1 MSNLNI
7 KRAVDNIR
15 SGTSVYTPITE
26 VVVNA
31 IQAIEE
37 TENSDGLVEIRADRV
52 RQANLDDSAPEING
66 FTVID
71 NGVGFTDEHRES
83 FDTLYTAHKIQEGG
97 KGFGRFTC
105 LKYYEDVNY
114 ISTYHKDGSFYNR
127 SFSMGKEKEI
137 IVDEGVTPSHENS
150 TGTTVKLSNP
160 IKNFPEKSL
169 PQIARRLVEK
179 LLPYF
184 ISDKGCPK
192 VVLAEQDG
200 SDAIVL
206 NEYLGSGIDALIVE
220 VKKAN
225 GEFLVESN
233 SLEPGNEFFVQTFK
247 IYSPATSRSRISL
260 VAHRREVTATSLHQY
275 IPEFSEEFFDN
286 AASGERDKDRNFIV
300 VSYVT
305 GSYLDKNVS
314 LERGGFDFPKEKP
327 DMVHYIAQRQIE
339 EKAAIYSQKAVDSD
353 VEDRKSRKIS
363 RIEDY
368 VRDNAPWHRQ
378 ALTKLDYSSIP
389 HNPSPS
395 QIDSVLHQQEYR
407 EEARV
412 KGEVRK
418 LLADDNVESLKEK
431 AGEIARQVSD
441 RSKNELAHYIS
452 LRKSVLDIFEKSLE
466 RGPDGKYSA
475 EDVVHDI
482 IFPVKKDSDQTP
494 FRDHNLWIIDERLN
508 FTEYLSSDKELNGPN
523 SDRPDILAYDK
534 RIGFRGGNEAS
545 NPVTIFE
552 FKKPQ
557 RDDFVNPSSKEDP
570 VEQIIRYVNQIRKG
584 KYKTPKGRKMQ
595 IEQNTPFYGYVIC
608 ELNQKV
614 EDWLEEIKDFKPL
627 PDRLGYFKHHG
638 SANLYIEVW
647 SWDKA
652 LNDARMRNRVFFEK
666 LGIS

>member
-37 TENSDGLVEIRADRV
+37 KGIPDGYIEIRAERV
-52 RQANLDDSAPEING
+52 KQTNLDESVSEIGG
-66 FTVID
+66 FIIID

-83 FDTLYTAHKIQEGG
+83 FDTLYTAQKIQEGG

-105 LKYYEDVNY
+105 LKYYEDVRY
-114 ISTYHKDGSFYNR
+114 ESTYIKEGGFYLR

-137 IVDEGVTPSHENS
+137 IVGEGIKSSQDAS
-150 TGTTVKLSNP
+150 TGTTVKLRNP
-160 IKNFPEKSL
+160 TKMFPEKNL
-169 PQIARRLVEK
+169 AQIARRLVEK

-200 SDAIVL
+200 SEAIVL
-206 NEYLGSGIDALIVE
+206 NEYLGSGANALIVE
-220 VKKAN
+220 AKEAN
-225 GEFLVESN
+225 GEFQFGLDRQ
-233 SLEPGNEFFVQTFK
+233 EPEERFFVQTFK

-260 VAHRREVTATSLHQY
+260 VAHRREVTGTSLHQY
-275 IPEFSEEFFDN
+275 VPEFAEEFFDKRIN
-286 AASGERDKDRNFIV
+286 GEEDKGRNFIV

-314 LERGGFDFPKEKP
+314 LERGGFEFPKEKP
-327 DMVHYIAQRQIE
+327 DMLHYIAQKQIE
-339 EKAAIYSQKAVDSD
+339 EEAVVYSKKAVDSD
-353 VEDRKSRKIS
+353 VEDRKSRKQS
-363 RIEDY
+363 RVEDY

-378 ALTKLDYSSIP
+378 TLSKLDYSSIP
-389 HNPSPS
+389 YNPTSS
-395 QIDSVLHQQEYR
+395 QIDSALHQQEYK
-407 EEARV
+407 EEMRV

-418 LLADDNVESLKEK
+418 LLAEDDSETLKEK
-431 AGEIARQVSD
+431 ASDIARQVSD

-452 LRKSVLDIFEKSLE
+452 LRRSVLDIFEKSLE

-475 EDVVHDI
+475 EHVVHDI

-494 FRDHNLWIIDERLN
+494 FMDHNLWIIDERLN
-508 FTEYLSSDKELNGPN
+508 FTEYLSSDKELNGPK
-523 SDRPDILAYDK
+523 SDRPDLLAYDK

-545 NPVTIFE
+545 NPVTVFE

-570 VEQIIRYVNQIRKG
+570 VEQIVRYVNQIRKG
-584 KYKTPKGRKMQ
+584 NYKTPTGRKMQ
-595 IEQNTPFYGYVIC
+595 IEKNTPFYGYVIC

-666 LGIS
+666 LGID